1 MQAKRKNYTEKE
13 RNNIMPSRDT
23 KFTKDNAREMQARGT
38 KVRKENTARRKAV
51 AHVLADL
58 LSKPVSEGSKVTKLE
73 WLVARAIDNTRDDVG
88 LSDLLKIQ
96 ELLGEKQMTFNF
108 EKRNPS
114 EVARDILEEIGE

>member
-1 MQAKRKNYTEKE
+1 
-13 RNNIMPSRDT
+13 MPSKDT
-23 KFTKDNAREMQARGT
+23 QFTKENAREMQARGAASR
-38 KVRKENTARRKAV
+38 KVNTARRKAV

-108 EKRNPS
+108 ESRKPS
-114 EVARDILEEIGE
+114 DVARDILEEIGE

>member
-1 MQAKRKNYTEKE
+1 MANKGTQ
-13 RNNIMPSRDT
+13 
-23 KFTKDNAREMQARGT
+23 FTKENAREMQARGT

-108 EKRNPS
+108 ESRKP
-114 EVARDILEEIGE
+114 EDVAAEIMNGNGGEN

>member
-1 MQAKRKNYTEKE
+1 
-13 RNNIMPSRDT
+13 MPSKDT
-23 KFTKDNAREMQARGT
+23 RFTKDNAREMQARGT
-38 KVRKENTARRKAV
+38 KVRKENTKRRKAV
-51 AHVLADL
+51 AHVLSEL

-108 EKRNPS
+108 EKRKPS
-114 EVARDILEEIGE
+114 EVARDILDEIGE

>member
-1 MQAKRKNYTEKE
+1 
-13 RNNIMPSRDT
+13 MPKSDT
-23 KFTKDNAREMQARGT
+23 QFTKENARANQLKSAA
-38 KVRKENTARRKAV
+38 KHKENTARRKAV

-58 LSKPVSEGSKVTKLE
+58 LSKPVSEGSKQTKLE
-73 WLVARAIDNTRDDVG
+73 WLVAKAIDNTRDDVG

-114 EVARDILEEIGE
+114 EVARDILDEIGE

>member
-1 MQAKRKNYTEKE
+1 
-13 RNNIMPSRDT
+13 MPSRDT
-23 KFTKDNAREMQARGT
+23 KFTKENAREMQARGT

-73 WLVARAIDNTRDDVG
+73 WLVARAIDNTRYDVG

>member
-1 MQAKRKNYTEKE
+1 MA
-13 RNNIMPSRDT
+13 NNN
-23 KFTKDNAREMQARGT
+23 KFTKENAREMQARGT

-51 AHVLADL
+51 AHVLSDL

-108 EKRNPS
+108 EKRKPS

>member
-1 MQAKRKNYTEKE
+1 MANKGNQ
-13 RNNIMPSRDT
+13 
-23 KFTKDNAREMQARGT
+23 FTKENAREMQARGT

-58 LSKPVSEGSKVTKLE
+58 LSKPVTEGSKVTKLE

-108 EKRNPS
+108 ENRKPS
-114 EVARDILEEIGE
+114 EVARDILDDIGE

>member
-1 MQAKRKNYTEKE
+1 
-13 RNNIMPSRDT
+13 MPSKNT
-23 KFTKDNAREMQARGT
+23 KFTKENAREMQARGT

-108 EKRNPS
+108 EKRKPS

>member
-1 MQAKRKNYTEKE
+1 MASK
-13 RNNIMPSRDT
+13 DT
-23 KFTKDNAREMQARGT
+23 RFTKDNAREMQARGT

-58 LSKPVSEGSKVTKLE
+58 LSKPVTEGSKVTKLE

-108 EKRNPS
+108 ENRKPS
-114 EVARDILEEIGE
+114 EVARDILDDIGE

>member
-1 MQAKRKNYTEKE
+1 
-13 RNNIMPSRDT
+13 MPKSDT
-23 KFTKDNAREMQARGT
+23 QFTKDNAREMQARGA

-51 AHVLADL
+51 AHVLSDL

-108 EKRNPS
+108 ENRKPS
-114 EVARDILEEIGE
+114 EVARDILDDIGE